1 MQPHGA
7 YTHRKLLFLAAFSFL
22 AINAKAQEYSKQEV
36 TVSADTQTF
45 GVAVCT
51 PIGSTPFC
59 QPGHYRYLS
68 YPTPS
73 FAYTYNLSPSLALE
87 GTVVPTSEFRGAN
100 DYGSGRE
107 TLALGGVKTGWRGR
121 KWGLYGEIQAGVG
134 SFSCDIF
141 TYYPAPYSNCQR
153 VTNFALEYGGVVER
167 RISKR
172 WSLRADAGHLMLP
185 QFDQILARYPD
196 GSPEYGQSGEW
207 LQHLDLRIGVSRS
220 FGLLRES
227 KPESIPNR
235 SAWDLGAA
243 MSLQPRTQPDWP
255 YMNVYPSWGLW
266 GSWNFSRH
274 VSWDSAVLHSPR
286 NSGMEFI
293 DYQAGGRAFE
303 ALTGVKA
310 GIRRDHMGYFVK
322 ARGGT
327 ITFGKTERQ
336 INLLPNKTLSLDFGM
351 FTNPLLDVGGVY
363 EVYPSRHTILRFD
376 AGSATIFYQPKN
388 VISIGQTYAI
398 PGRTQTGMLMS
409 FGAGFRF

>member
-1 MQPHGA
+1 
-7 YTHRKLLFLAAFSFL
+7 
-22 AINAKAQEYSKQEV
+22 
-36 TVSADTQTF
+36 
-45 GVAVCT
+45 
-51 PIGSTPFC
+51 
-59 QPGHYRYLS
+59 
-68 YPTPS
+68 
-73 FAYTYNLSPSLALE
+73 
-87 GTVVPTSEFRGAN
+87 
-100 DYGSGRE
+100 
-107 TLALGGVKTGWRGR
+107 
-121 KWGLYGEIQAGVG
+121 
-134 SFSCDIF
+134 
-141 TYYPAPYSNCQR
+141 
-153 VTNFALEYGGVVER
+153 
-167 RISKR
+167 
-172 WSLRADAGHLMLP
+172 
-185 QFDQILARYPD
+185 
-196 GSPEYGQSGEW
+196 
-207 LQHLDLRIGVSRS
+207 
-220 FGLLRES
+220 
-227 KPESIPNR
+227 
-235 SAWDLGAA
+235 
-243 MSLQPRTQPDWP
+243 
-255 YMNVYPSWGLW
+255 MNVYPSWGLW